1 MLPRIRC
8 QASPAALYYAYP
20 MPTPPDPTAPFGE
33 LLGHL
38 VHLLRASPE
47 RGDLLGPALAALV
60 ARAGQAPA
68 RIEAGIENSW
78 AVDGDVLKERL
89 QLRQVDSIV
98 VARGAPGPELLA
110 LAQALADDRA
120 PLPGS
125 PHVQVALV
133 TAPVPLERP
142 LERMAASDPSLATVP
157 RARPGDQL
165 AGVVEG
171 ILRELEVAVR
181 KEQWHTVLHNAQA
194 ALRMLPG
201 MGEDVRR
208 LFAISMKRLLSRA
221 VIAQL
226 IEQAY
231 RIPEEQART
240 AEVLR
245 AGGLPAAEQVLE
257 VLRRGGA
264 VGPRAFL
271 IDAVGGMPEA
281 FPMVAP
287 LARSAQPAEAWLGVE
302 LLGRLGVADA
312 IPLLRERVGDPDEKV
327 RHAAI
332 DALGR
337 FREKGAV
344 EPLRQALAH
353 LSPETRARAGRALAA
368 RGRSQRSSGGIA
380 MPLFAAFEVEKD
392 PVAWQDLLETLVRLD
407 AAEVTA
413 ALARVALERRGFLR
427 FGAGDTR
434 RQLAIV
440 RALAER
446 RSPAARQALERIALE
461 GRGEVGDA
469 ARAALQGP

>member
-1 MLPRIRC
+1 ML
-8 QASPAALYYAYP
+8 
-20 MPTPPDPTAPFGE
+20 MPPDPTAPFGE

-38 VHLLRASPE
+38 VLVLRSSPE
-47 RGDLLGPALAALV
+47 RQDLVQAALAALV
-60 ARAGQAPA
+60 ARAAHGAA

-78 AVDGDVLKERL
+78 AVDGDTLKERL
-89 QLRQVDSIV
+89 QHRRVDSIS
-98 VARGAPGPELLA
+98 VARAAPGPELLA
-110 LAQALADDRA
+110 LAQALADDQG
-120 PLPGS
+120 PLPAS
-125 PHVQVALV
+125 THIQVALV
-133 TAPVPLERP
+133 TAPVPVERP
-142 LERMAASDPSLATVP
+142 LERMAASDPALPTVP

-171 ILRELEVAVR
+171 ILRELEGAVR

-194 ALRMLPG
+194 ALRLFPG
-201 MGEDVRR
+201 MGEEVRR
-208 LFAISMKRLLSRA
+208 PFAIAVKRLLSRA
-221 VIAQL
+221 VVEQL

-271 IDAVGGMPEA
+271 LDAVGGMPEA

-287 LARSAQPAEAWLGVE
+287 LAKSAQPAEAWLGVE

-312 IPLLRERVGDPDEKV
+312 IPLLRERVTDADEKV

-368 RGRSQRSSGGIA
+368 RGVSQRSSGGIA

-427 FGAGDTR
+427 FGAGDAR

-440 RALAER
+440 RALGER
-446 RSPAARQALERIALE
+446 GSPAARQALERIAAE
-461 GRGEVGDA
+461 GRGEVGEA
-469 ARAALQGP
+469 ARAALSRPPAAP